1 MITLNNLPKTVQK
14 QKKVLGRGPGSGLG
28 KNAGK
33 GNKGQTKRGG
43 KRPVYFT
50 GATSDAGQSAL
61 ARSPKLRGFKARVN
75 KQHAVVQLKTIL
87 ENYTIDETV
96 NLETLIAK
104 LLVNAKVKTIKV
116 IKTNGLKPD
125 VSLPKFD
132 ENDNLVLS
140 KGVKD
145 MQ

>member
-14 QKKVLGRGPGSGLG
+14 KKKVLGRGPGSGLG

-50 GATSDAGQSAL
+50 GNASDAGQSAL
-61 ARSPKLRGFKARVN
+61 ARSPKLRGFKAREN

-87 ENYTIDETV
+87 ENYSIDEIV
-96 NLETLIAK
+96 NLESLISK
-104 LLVNAKVKTIKV
+104 TIVKTKIKTIKV
-116 IKTNGLKPD
+116 IKTNGLKAD
-125 VSLPKFD
+125 VKLPKFD
-132 ENDNLVLS
+132 ENENFVLS